1 MSAQVPV
8 GWIDPDGHLFPLSSY
23 NPAHPN
29 QWDGHKKAWRRVAIM
44 DEQPMAVT
52 LASEPV
58 HGDLLPPMGSTV
70 DIHLGSMDAWVP
82 HTVVGYYAWGD
93 LKGNPALHR
102 VFVRVTDAQGYENAR
117 LLKDV
122 RQTAAGPAIAELE
135 EVEEA
140 KDPEAMPMCLLC
152 RGSGEG
158 QFDGGTCRGCGG
170 SGVER

>member
-1 MSAQVPV
+1 MSAQTPV

-29 QWDGHKKAWRRVAIM
+29 QWDGHKKAWRQVAIM
-44 DEQPMAVT
+44 DE
-52 LASEPV
+52 
-58 HGDLLPPMGSTV
+58 
-70 DIHLGSMDAWVP
+70 
-82 HTVVGYYAWGD
+82 
-93 LKGNPALHR
+93 
-102 VFVRVTDAQGYENAR
+102 
-117 LLKDV
+117 DV
-122 RQTAAGPAIAELE
+122 LEAEVE

-158 QFDGGTCRGCGG
+158 QFDGAACRACGG